1 LTCRGIKPEIIA
13 TTFTIFTFKKRQQSY
28 YRKKSCI
35 PSELLT
41 AICAIKLSVYKKK
54 ENKITSFLTLFLDIS
69 LSTSNVSGNVV
80 LASLGLSVGISS
92 PN

>member
-1 LTCRGIKPEIIA
+1 LTCRGIKKEIIA

-41 AICAIKLSVYKKK
+41 AICAIKLSVFKKK
-54 ENKITSFLTLFLDIS
+54 RKQNYLILDIS
-69 LSTSNVSGNVV
+69 LSTSNLSGNVV